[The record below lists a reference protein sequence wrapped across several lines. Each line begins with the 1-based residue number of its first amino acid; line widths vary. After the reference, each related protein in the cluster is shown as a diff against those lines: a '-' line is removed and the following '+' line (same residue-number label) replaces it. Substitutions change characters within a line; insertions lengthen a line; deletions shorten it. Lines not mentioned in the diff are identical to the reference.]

1 MFKMLK
7 PAALVS
13 LALVAGT
20 ASATKVEFED
30 LGNVAVHTYKEDG
43 YLVTATKGKD
53 LVGQMTTDVQ
63 LQSSGFTFEAAAGN
77 KNQDFDLDSF
87 YLDFGSAA
95 DVTLTFTVD
104 GGATQTIALADPS
117 SFFKVNKNDIYTFSG
132 LDDLSS
138 FTVSGLNSKG
148 KANGAEFE
156 MDSIRVT
163 PDVAAVPEPGSM
175 ALMLAGLGLIGT
187 MVRRRRS

>member
-7 PAALVS
+7 PVALVS
-13 LALVAGT
+13 LALIAGT
-20 ASATKVEFED
+20 ASATKIEFED
-30 LGNVAVHTYKEDG
+30 LGSVGVHTYKESG
-43 YLVTATKGKD
+43 YLVTATKGAD
-53 LVGQMTTDVQ
+53 LVGQFTTDEQ
-63 LQSSGFTFEAAAGN
+63 LQSSGFTFEATAAN
-77 KNQDFDLDSF
+77 KKQDFDLDSF
-87 YLDFGSAA
+87 YLDFGSAV

-104 GGATQTIALADPS
+104 GGATQTIDLADPS

-132 LDDLSS
+132 LDALSS

-163 PDVAAVPEPGSM
+163 AVPEPGSM